1 MSIKARIIL
10 LSLFGNIVVGAI
22 FFVLYDYQ
30 DKQKE
35 ATTIESSATIYG
47 QAWRTVLND
56 TFSSSLGLFHPQ
68 SGDPVK
74 SALWT
79 QAVEIDGELFELP
92 SAVTTDLGKESIS
105 ASMDIF
111 LEEAFVWGELS
122 FAMVFDEKG
131 NRLYCGTAAEGYGV
145 DPCEESAAPD
155 FLSTATGRIKV
166 GRADEFSLGAVRSVS
181 VIRDGSEELAA
192 GFYQT
197 LLIDLNAGQKKV
209 GAVLLGKNLAEAI
222 EIFEYDFSVKAVLGA
237 SDSTVDLND
246 YFEAE
251 DYAELGEMGPV
262 VEPLG
267 KLLDENLV
275 AMQEKGYWGELNR
288 ELGVSYVAIALS
300 DFAKIEDA
308 KLVVVGNK
316 RDAVA
321 KQLVAD
327 QYAFGVF
334 AAVFLFILGAITWL
348 TSYSFGG
355 ISKAIGVL
363 SALTRGELDVAM
375 PKPGFLHSERDEVGQ
390 LNSSLE
396 TYKGHLLEME
406 SIRATQSQKRQQRD
420 KVVLDKMASLSS
432 QLQGDAKKLLEADI
446 ERMKSLTET
455 EDFEQAEEA
464 SAELMSIAVSRMSDE
479 VVALIEARTGE
490 IKSALDRNE
499 ELLLNILPKSIA
511 DRKLA
516 DEKVIADAHESCS
529 ILFGDIVGF
538 TQLSKDLGAERL
550 VEFLDEVFTK
560 FDDFSDELG
569 LEKIK
574 TIGDNYMVACG
585 VPHFDPEHPYKI
597 AEMGQRMVRYIK
609 EMDPVHGH
617 IPAMRIG
624 IHSGPLVAGVI
635 GKRKFI
641 YDLWGDAVN
650 TAARMESHGIPN
662 KIHMSAETAGIIK
675 DRFAIESRGIMEI
688 KGKGPMETFLLSA

>member
-10 LSLFGNIVVGAI
+10 LSLFGNIVIGAI

-35 ATTIESSATIYG
+35 ASTIESSATIYG

-68 SGDPVK
+68 SGDPDK
-74 SALWT
+74 AALWAE
-79 QAVEIDGELFELP
+79 AVDIDGEFFDLP
-92 SAVTTDLGKESIS
+92 VAVTTESGRETVADSLDLL
-105 ASMDIF
+105 

-131 NRLYCGTAAEGYGV
+131 YLLYCGTAAEGYGV
-145 DPCEESAAPD
+145 DPCAESARPD
-155 FLSTATGRIKV
+155 FISTATSRLKTGRV
-166 GRADEFSLGAVRSVS
+166 EEFSLGAVRSVS
-181 VIRDGSEELAA
+181 TIRDEAGELAA

-197 LLIDLNAGQKKV
+197 LLIDLNNAQKKV
-209 GAVLLGKNLAEAI
+209 GSVLLGKNLAEAI
-222 EIFEYDFSVKAVLGA
+222 EIFEYDFSVKAVLG
-237 SDSTVDLND
+237 SSGNTVDLND
-246 YFEAE
+246 YFDAE
-251 DYAELGEMGPV
+251 DYAELGELEPV
-262 VEPLG
+262 VHPLG
-267 KLLDENLV
+267 ALLDENLV
-275 AMQEKGYWGELNR
+275 SMQERGFWGELNR

-300 DFAKIEDA
+300 DFAKIEDG
-308 KLVVVGNK
+308 KLVVVANK
-316 RDAVA
+316 QESVS
-321 KQLVAD
+321 KQLAAD
-327 QYAFGVF
+327 KYAFGVF
-334 AAVFLFILGAITWL
+334 AAVFLIILGAITWL

-375 PKPGFLHSERDEVGQ
+375 PKPGFMHSQKDEVGQ
-390 LNSSLE
+390 LNTSLE
-396 TYKGHLLEME
+396 TYRGHLLEME
-406 SIRATQSQKRQQRD
+406 SIRATQSQKRQHRD

-446 ERMKSLTET
+446 DRMKSLTET

-609 EMDPVHGH
+609 GMKAVEGH
-617 IPAMRIG
+617 VPAMRIG

-662 KIHMSAETAGIIK
+662 KIHVSADTAGIIR
-675 DRFAIESRGIMEI
+675 DRFTLESRGVVDI

>member
-10 LSLFGNIVVGAI
+10 LSLFGNIVIGAI
-22 FFVLYDYQ
+22 FFALYEYQ
-30 DKQKE
+30 DEQKE
-35 ATTIESSATIYG
+35 ASSIESSATIYG

-68 SGDPVK
+68 SGDPAK

-79 QAVEIDGELFELP
+79 EAVDIDGELFELP
-92 SAVTTDLGKESIS
+92 SAVTTELGKETIP

-131 NRLYCGTAAEGYGV
+131 NRLYCGTAGEGYGV

-155 FLSTATGRIKV
+155 FISTATGRLKA

-181 VIRDGSEELAA
+181 TIRDATEELAA

-197 LLIDLNAGQKKV
+197 LVIDLNNAQKKV

-222 EIFEYDFSVKAVLGA
+222 EIFEYDFSVKAVLG
-237 SDSTVDLND
+237 SSGNTVDLND

-251 DYAELGEMGPV
+251 DYAELGDMDPV
-262 VEPLG
+262 VAPLEA
-267 KLLDENLV
+267 LLDENLLS
-275 AMQEKGYWGELNR
+275 MQEKGYWGELNR

-300 DFAKIEDA
+300 DFAKIEDG
-308 KLVVVGNK
+308 KLVVISNK
-316 RDAVA
+316 RESVS
-321 KQLVAD
+321 KQVVAD

-334 AAVFLFILGAITWL
+334 AAVFLLILGAITWL

-375 PKPGFLHSERDEVGQ
+375 PEPGFLHSERDEVGQ
-390 LNSSLE
+390 LNTSLE
-396 TYKGHLLEME
+396 TYKGHLMEME

-446 ERMKSLTET
+446 DRMKSLTET
-455 EDFEQAEEA
+455 DDFDKAEEA

-597 AEMGQRMVRYIK
+597 AEMGQKMVRYIQAMK
-609 EMDPVHGH
+609 PVEGH
-617 IPAMRIG
+617 IPSMRIG

-641 YDLWGDAVN
+641 
-650 TAARMESHGIPN
+650 
-662 KIHMSAETAGIIK
+662 
-675 DRFAIESRGIMEI
+675 
-688 KGKGPMETFLLSA
+688 

>member
-10 LSLFGNIVVGAI
+10 LSLFGNIAIGAI
-22 FFVLYDYQ
+22 FFALSDYQ
-30 DKQKE
+30 DSQKE
-35 ATTIESSATIYG
+35 TSSIESSATIYG

-68 SGDPVK
+68 SGDPDK
-74 SALWT
+74 AALWAE
-79 QAVEIDGELFELP
+79 AVDIDGKFFDLP
-92 SAVTTDLGKESIS
+92 VAVTTVLGRETIADSL
-105 ASMDIF
+105 DVL
-111 LEEAFVWGELS
+111 LEEAFIWGELS

-131 NRLYCGTAAEGYGV
+131 NSLYCGTAAEGYGV
-145 DPCEESAAPD
+145 DPCEESARPD
-155 FLSTATGRIKV
+155 FISTSTSRLKTGR
-166 GRADEFSLGAVRSVS
+166 AEEFSLGAVRSVS
-181 VIRDGSEELAA
+181 TIRDDAGELAA

-197 LLIDLNAGQKKV
+197 LLIDLNNAQKKV
-209 GAVLLGKNLAEAI
+209 GSVLLGKNLAEAI
-222 EIFEYDFSVKAVLGA
+222 EIFEYDFSVKAVLG
-237 SDSTVDLND
+237 SSGYTVDLND

-251 DYAELGEMGPV
+251 DYAELGEIDPV
-262 VEPLG
+262 VEPLEA
-267 KLLDENLV
+267 LLDENLLS
-275 AMQEKGYWGELNR
+275 MQEKGYWGELNR
-288 ELGVSYVAIALS
+288 DLGVSYVAIALS
-300 DFAKIEDA
+300 DFAKIEDG
-308 KLVVVGNK
+308 KLVVVSNK
-316 RDAVA
+316 RESVS
-321 KQLVAD
+321 KQVVAD

-334 AAVFLFILGAITWL
+334 AAVFLLILGAITWL

-363 SALTRGELDVAM
+363 SALTRGQLDVAM

-390 LNSSLE
+390 LNTSLE
-396 TYKGHLLEME
+396 TYKGHLIEME

-432 QLQGDAKKLLEADI
+432 QLKGDAKKLLEADI
-446 ERMKSLTET
+446 DRMKSLTET
-455 EDFEQAEEA
+455 DDFDKAEEA

-550 VEFLDEVFTK
+550 VEFLDEVFTA

-597 AEMGQRMVRYIK
+597 AEMGQKMVRYIQAMK
-609 EMDPVHGH
+609 PVEGH
-617 IPAMRIG
+617 IPSMRIG

-662 KIHMSAETAGIIK
+662 KIHMSADTANIIK

-688 KGKGPMETFLLSA
+688 KGKGAMETFLLRA

>member
-1 MSIKARIIL
+1 MSIKIRIIV
-10 LSLFGNIVVGAI
+10 LSLLGNLAIGGI

-35 ATTIESSATIYG
+35 AASIESSATIYG

-68 SGDPVK
+68 SGDPAKAAIWAEEVD
-74 SALWT
+74 
-79 QAVEIDGELFELP
+79 IDGELF
-92 SAVTTDLGKESIS
+92 DLTANA
-105 ASMDIF
+105 ASEVERETIGDFLDIF
-111 LEEAFVWGELS
+111 FEEAFGWGELS

-131 NRLYCGTAAEGYGV
+131 RSLYCGTAEEGYGV
-145 DPCEESAAPD
+145 DPCAENARADFISA
-155 FLSTATGRIKV
+155 STGRLKA

-181 VIRDGSEELAA
+181 TIRDETEELAT

-197 LLIDLNAGQKKV
+197 LLIDLNNEQKKV

-222 EIFEYDFSVKAVLGA
+222 EIFEYDFSVKAVLA
-237 SDSTVDLND
+237 SNNSTVDLND

-262 VEPLG
+262 IEPVSG
-267 KLLDENLV
+267 LLAENLIS
-275 AMQEKGYWGELNR
+275 MQERGFWGELSR
-288 ELGVSYVAIALS
+288 DLGVSYVAIALS

-316 RDAVA
+316 RESVSA
-321 KQLVAD
+321 QLAAD
-327 QYAFGVF
+327 KYAFGLF
-334 AAVFLFILGAITWL
+334 AAVFLVILGAITWL

-363 SALTRGELDVAM
+363 SALTRGELDVVM
-375 PKPGFLHSERDEVGQ
+375 PRPGFLHSERDEVGQ
-390 LNSSLE
+390 LNTSLE
-396 TYKGHLLEME
+396 TYRGHLLEME
-406 SIRATQSQKRQQRD
+406 LIRTTQSQKRQQRD

-432 QLQGDAKKLLEADI
+432 QLHGDAKKLLDADI
-446 ERMKSLTET
+446 DRMKSLTDT
-455 EDFEQAEEA
+455 DDFDKAEEA

-490 IKSALDRNE
+490 IKSALNRNE

-550 VEFLDEVFTK
+550 VEFLDQVFTK
-560 FDDFSDELG
+560 FDDFSDELC

-597 AEMGQRMVRYIK
+597 AEMGQKMVRYIQN
-609 EMDPVHGH
+609 MDPIHGH

-662 KIHMSAETAGIIK
+662 KIHMSADTAGIIK
-675 DRFAIESRGIMEI
+675 DRFAIESRGVMEI